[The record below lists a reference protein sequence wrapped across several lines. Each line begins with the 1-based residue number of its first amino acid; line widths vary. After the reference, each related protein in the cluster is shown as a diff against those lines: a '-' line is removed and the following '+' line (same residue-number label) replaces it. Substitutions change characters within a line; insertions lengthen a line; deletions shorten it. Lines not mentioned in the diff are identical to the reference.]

1 MSVSIDKKEF
11 YKRFEVIIPG
21 EAVPG
26 TSLKKV
32 ETDIYFE
39 HFSMAGLEEMHKYSV
54 DERLYEFFEFK
65 PFTSIEETKAYLEKL
80 MGRMSGSVEVRTTMY
95 WFVRRKTDGQLIG
108 TAGLVGLNYGRRS
121 VEWGYGVDPE
131 LWGNGYILQI
141 QEILKQ
147 YAFEVLELNRLDGV
161 TMIHN
166 ERTISSLLA
175 AGMKHEGTLRDFYCK
190 DGVFYDGWKYA
201 MLRKDYLEETNQF
214 SVDGSVYTQND
225 VINIISSVLDEEEI
239 TEDSTMFN
247 TASWDS
253 LNHMSIMVALFEK
266 TKISFSPIQISNATS
281 VTSIT
286 QLLNSKSGLNK

>member
-1 MSVSIDKKEF
+1 MRESIDKKEF
-11 YKRFEVIIPG
+11 YKRFDGIIPG

-26 TSLKKV
+26 TSLKKA
-32 ETDIYFE
+32 EADIYFE

-80 MGRMSGSVEVRTTMY
+80 IGRMSGSAEEKSTMY
-95 WFVRRKTDGQLIG
+95 WFIRRKTDGQLIG

-147 YAFEVLELNRLDGV
+147 YVFEVLELNRLEGV

-190 DGVFYDGWKYA
+190 DGVFHDGWKYS
-201 MLRKDYLEETNQF
+201 MLRKDYLEGVGQ
-214 SVDGSVYTQND
+214 SSIDGQVYSQDD
-225 VINIISSVLDEEEI
+225 VIEIISSVLYDDVI
-239 TEDSTMFN
+239 TEDSTIYN

-266 TKISFSPIQISNATS
+266 TKISFSPIQISKATS
-281 VTSIT
+281 VISIT
-286 QLLNSKSGLNK
+286 QLLNDEKGLKI

>member
-1 MSVSIDKKEF
+1 MSKSIDKKEF
-11 YKRFEVIIPG
+11 YKRFAGTIPG

-26 TSLKKV
+26 TSLKKA
-32 ETDIYFE
+32 EADIYFE
-39 HFSMAGLEEMHKYSV
+39 HFSMAGLKEMHKYSV

-65 PFTSIEETKAYLEKL
+65 PFISIEETKAYLEKL
-80 MGRMSGSVEVRTTMY
+80 IGRMSGSVDERTTMY
-95 WFVRRKTDGQLIG
+95 WFVRRKTDGHLVG

-201 MLRKDYLEETNQF
+201 MLRKDYLEETHQS
-214 SVDGSVYTQND
+214 SVDSSVYTRND
-225 VINIISSVLDEEEI
+225 VINIISSVLDEEHI

-266 TKISFSPIQISNATS
+266 TKIRFSPIQISNATS
-281 VTSIT
+281 VPSIT